1 MRKAIGFAAMTMIA
15 ACSEGTHRRACS
27 KGAVTITTREVWRE
41 LECTIAETLTVED
54 GGELVLEDTVIRFA
68 PEVEDTD
75 AFVVRGHGRVQADH
89 SRLESGSGLQWNLQA
104 MDDAVIEL
112 AHTPATDHTG
122 LRNYDRARFTAS
134 GADVEEV
141 QVHDDATVRMD
152 RGAAGYVVLFFT
164 AGVDASYGA
173 GDLVVGEGQRRTLA
187 VPTGPSTSGTLELD
201 DADIYGW
208 QLDLENDSKIA
219 ITGGEEIVLALHLT
233 DVVATVADD
242 VTTNGPSTG
251 ALDFFAQGGPGFTY
265 TDSAIASF
273 NLYAAG
279 ACDLSFTG
287 HITVNEPNA
296 EGTSK
301 VAFGPD
307 TTLFAN
313 LAQTYEQAEMIFDG
327 VTLSVDGDDGSSPS
341 FTADDSSII
350 RIRDVKAI
358 PDTYASAVGGGRVLI
373 DGGAGWQA
381 QTLEAVDPEGEG
393 GVYLD
398 GVRVAP

>member
-1 MRKAIGFAAMTMIA
+1 MRKASIGVALAVIT

-27 KGAVTITTREVWRE
+27 KGAVTITTREVWHA
-41 LECTIAETLTVED
+41 LECTIADTLTVEN

-75 AFVVRGHGRVQADH
+75 AFVVRGDGRVHADH

-104 MDDAVIEL
+104 YDDAVIEL
-112 AHTPATDHTG
+112 VHTPATDHSG
-122 LRNYDRARFTAS
+122 LRNYDRAQFIAS
-134 GADVEEV
+134 SADVEEV
-141 QVHDDATVRMD
+141 QVHDDARVRMD
-152 RGAAGYVVLFFT
+152 RGAAGYMVLFFT
-164 AGVDASYGA
+164 GGVAATYGE
-173 GDLVVGEGQRRTLA
+173 GELVIGEGQRRTLA
-187 VPTGPSTSGTLELD
+187 VPTGPSTAGTLELD

-208 QLDLENDSKIA
+208 QLDLENDSQIA
-219 ITGGEEIVLALHLT
+219 IAGGEEIVLALHLT

-242 VTTNGPSTG
+242 VTTNGPSAG
-251 ALDFFAQGGPGFTY
+251 ALDFFTQGGPGFTY

-287 HITVNEPNA
+287 NITVNEPNA

-313 LAQTYEQAEMIFDG
+313 LAQTYEQAEMSFTG

-341 FTADDSSII
+341 FTADDTSII
-350 RIRDVKAI
+350 RITDVKAI
-358 PDTYASAVGGGRVLI
+358 HDTYASAVGGGRVLI
-373 DGGAGWQA
+373 DGGSGWQE
-381 QTLEAVDPEGEG
+381 QTLEAVDPEGTG